1 MQSLSIDASAAFA
14 AGQLRAYQN
23 ILAELAEVEA
33 SIRREIRRLS
43 PSPLP
48 SRLPRWPGLSGSAA
62 GRGSGGASPEVRLPD
77 ARCAVLPDA
86 R

>member
-14 AGQLRAYQN
+14 AGQVCAYQN

-48 SRLPRWPGLSGSAA
+48 TRLPRWPGLSGSTA
-62 GRGSGGASPEVRLPD
+62 GRSRSAAPPD
-77 ARCAVLPDA
+77 SHCGVLPDV